1 MFFFYK
7 MGALGLAGMGEEE
20 VIKIK
25 LMIEVIMQI
34 VHLRMLDV
42 S

>member
-20 VIKIK
+20 VIK
-25 LMIEVIMQI
+25 MIEVIMQI